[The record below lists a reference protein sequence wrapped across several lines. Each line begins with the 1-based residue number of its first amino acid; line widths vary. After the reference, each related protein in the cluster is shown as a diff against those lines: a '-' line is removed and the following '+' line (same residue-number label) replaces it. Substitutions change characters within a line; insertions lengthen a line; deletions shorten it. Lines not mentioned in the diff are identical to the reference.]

1 MNIMKSLL
9 AMCYIFPSKNPARRT
24 SGPRSYICR
33 FPVGIHIMLKYM
45 FNAANSL
52 LLLHKPTIPIACNTM
67 IHVDDQFNLVE
78 LALSDY

>member
-1 MNIMKSLL
+1 
-9 AMCYIFPSKNPARRT
+9 
-24 SGPRSYICR
+24 
-33 FPVGIHIMLKYM
+33 M

-67 IHVDDQFNLVE
+67 MHVDDQFNLVE